1 MSSKPPLPRRTPQ
14 RTSTNPATTAHVPV
28 PPTGLPGAA
37 KVQEALDARDAL
49 AAALS
54 RAGIQLPAM
63 DVRTPWADALPEDG
77 TPSPYGDGEN
87 ANARDQQTPERSG
100 EIRYA
105 LVHLGVCSAPVA
117 HALATAITN
126 GLAR

>member
-14 RTSTNPATTAHVPV
+14 HDSASATTLHVPV
-28 PPTGLPGAA
+28 PPGGLPGTA

-49 AAALS
+49 ATALS

-63 DVRTPWADALPEDG
+63 DVRTPWADALREDG
-77 TPSPYGDGEN
+77 TPSPYGGGEN
-87 ANARDQQTPERSG
+87 ADDPAQQATERSG

-117 HALATAITN
+117 HALATAISN

>member
-14 RTSTNPATTAHVPV
+14 SAAFNS
-28 PPTGLPGAA
+28 GAA
-37 KVQEALDARDAL
+37 KVKEAMDARDAL
-49 AAALS
+49 ATALT

-63 DVRTPWADALPEDG
+63 DVRTPWAETVSEPDEDA
-77 TPSPYGDGEN
+77 S
-87 ANARDQQTPERSG
+87 AHSG
-100 EIRYA
+100 EIRYT